1 MTVDVKW
8 CTDTMLTLILHF
20 SDLFSLTNTTNKQ
33 SNARA
38 QQDYLLGL
46 SLGKYIKRSHYIH
59 LRDLHS
65 QLRNV
70 CIVIAA
76 VNSKYIYM
84 RCNIFNI
91 ERLSVLN
98 HICKSN
104 HPQHHRQDNS
114 MPSED
119 ESMWGSKQEK
129 QLRMRTSEETWES
142 RSEGNNVQWGATGES
157 TKTWSKVTEHML
169 NSHFS
174 DLKSVFQQKYSLQLN
189 PSSTV

>member
-1 MTVDVKW
+1 MHVHNR
-8 CTDTMLTLILHF
+8 IIYH
-20 SDLFSLTNTTNKQ
+20 SI
-33 SNARA
+33 
-38 QQDYLLGL
+38 
-46 SLGKYIKRSHYIH
+46 GKYIKRSHYIH

-70 CIVIAA
+70 SIVIAA

-84 RCNIFNI
+84 QCNIFNI

-129 QLRMRTSEETWES
+129 QLRMRTNEETWES

-169 NSHFS
+169 NPHFS
-174 DLKSVFQQKYSLQLN
+174 DFKISVSTKIFTAAKSVVYSLRN
-189 PSSTV
+189 STMEIVNNTFKYYHSNGEIWTTHTYL